1 MKINLKN
8 SVLFFCIFLVM
19 FCKSN
24 EQVHAKEQKLLEDFC
39 LKFLDKTLDLQVY
52 TGWWVYGEGQHV
64 FKEETS
70 LEEWELEFPNENMKE
85 IEELYLAV
93 CEMEYFPMEFQIT
106 GYIKKQKKPTGKT
119 LVVDSFKILYIQ
131 GCGE

>member
-1 MKINLKN
+1 
-8 SVLFFCIFLVM
+8 
-19 FCKSN
+19 
-24 EQVHAKEQKLLEDFC
+24 
-39 LKFLDKTLDLQVY
+39 
-52 TGWWVYGEGQHV
+52 VYGDGQHV

-70 LEEWELEFPNENMKE
+70 LEEWGLEFPNENMKE
-85 IEELYLAV
+85 LEELYLAV

-106 GYIKKQKKPTGKT
+106 GYIKEQKKPTGKT